1 MVTVP
6 LYITIMCSTT
16 RILMSQITFEKFLQL
31 ASSQSVQCQIS
42 TFFVWLEPRVLR
54 LWEQWMEHKVEQNL
68 NKTSA
73 TDLRGL
79 WAWSWVI
86 WFPFFA
92 AQITPRRVPC
102 LRSKSESEYFDS
114 KCYYFYFLWI
124 WIDDEWVLSPRA
136 VSSYSLTFFQFPDL
150 IIDR

>member
-16 RILMSQITFEKFLQL
+16 RILMSQITFEKFL
-31 ASSQSVQCQIS
+31 QSVQCQIS

-73 TDLRGL
+73 TDLRG
-79 WAWSWVI
+79 SEPDPE
-86 WFPFFA
+86 WFGFFSLLP
-92 AQITPRRVPC
+92 QITPRRVPC
-102 LRSKSESEYFDS
+102 LPSKSEREYFDS

-124 WIDDEWVLSPRA
+124 WIDDEWVVSTRA

>member
-31 ASSQSVQCQIS
+31 ASSQSVRCQIS

-73 TDLRGL
+73 TDLRGSEPDPEWFGFFSL
-79 WAWSWVI
+79 LPKSLRGEFPVCAANQRANILTANVI
-86 WFPFFA
+86 ISTFCGSGL
-92 AQITPRRVPC
+92 TT
-102 LRSKSESEYFDS
+102 SEYWARGRYQVTVSLFS
-114 KCYYFYFLWI
+114 NFLI
-124 WIDDEWVLSPRA
+124 
-136 VSSYSLTFFQFPDL
+136 
-150 IIDR
+150 

>member
-6 LYITIMCSTT
+6 LYITITCSTT

-73 TDLRGL
+73 TDLRG
-79 WAWSWVI
+79 SEPDPE
-86 WFPFFA
+86 WFGFFSLLPKSLRGEFPLS
-92 AQITPRRVPC
+92 AQQIRERIFWQQMLLFLLFVDLDWRRVSIEHEGGIK
-102 LRSKSESEYFDS
+102 LQSH
-114 KCYYFYFLWI
+114 
-124 WIDDEWVLSPRA
+124 
-136 VSSYSLTFFQFPDL
+136 FFPISWFNY
-150 IIDR
+150 R